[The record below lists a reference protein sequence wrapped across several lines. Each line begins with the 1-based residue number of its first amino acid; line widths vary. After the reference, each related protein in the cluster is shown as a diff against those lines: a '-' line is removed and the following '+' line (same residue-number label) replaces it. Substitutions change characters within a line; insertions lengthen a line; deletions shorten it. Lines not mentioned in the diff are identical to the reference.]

1 MSRHGV
7 FISYHD
13 GRDDPEGGDLEYRRT
28 FEKLF
33 HERAQVIVSR
43 SVQDDDID
51 LNENV
56 DRVRQLIR
64 EKYLAN
70 TSVTIVL
77 VGAKTWQR
85 KHVDWEIG
93 ASIGDTEA
101 NRRSGLIGILLPS
114 HPLYPKYRPDMIPP
128 RLSDNIECG
137 FAKFY
142 RWTDDPAAIEQ
153 IVEEAYQR
161 RREVLPN
168 NSRKPFGRNW
178 SGEAWQPGAGV

>member
-13 GRDDPEGGDLEYRRT
+13 GRDDPAGGDLEYRRT

-43 SVQDDDID
+43 SVQDNDID
-51 LNENV
+51 PNEKV

-93 ASIGDTEA
+93 ASLRHTDA
-101 NRRSGLIGILLPS
+101 NPRSGLVGILLPS
-114 HPLYPKYRPDMIPP
+114 HPDYPKYDFHTIPP
-128 RLSDNIECG
+128 RLWDNLQNG
-137 FAKFY
+137 YAKLY
-142 RWTDDPAAIEQ
+142 RWTEQ
-153 IVEEAYQR
+153 PGEIQTIVEEAYWN
-161 RREVLPN
+161 REKVLPN
-168 NSRKPFGRNW
+168 NTRQPFARNW
-178 SGEAWQPGAGV
+178 SGERWQDGAGL